1 MNRRRLNPRIA
12 RVALIRALVLAL
24 AAGAAAC
31 TGEDAGGAARA
42 SSTEGL
48 VWTLGAAASALGAD
62 TASPPARPDEIYY
75 DLTVYEW
82 YRRGEPLIAGE
93 FAFQPNG
100 VPRPIPLD
108 SLRRA
113 GNYQGVDYYVRNA
126 VPEPHDTL
134 FVPVFDDFWQP
145 FLAVGPAP
153 ATRSASQAQQ
163 PTPGEP

>member
-1 MNRRRLNPRIA
+1 MNRRRRNPRIA
-12 RVALIRALVLAL
+12 RVTFARALVLAL

-31 TGEDAGGAARA
+31 TGEGAGGAARA
-42 SSTEGL
+42 SSAEGV
-48 VWTLGAAASALGAD
+48 VWTLGAAASALRVD
-62 TASPPARPDEIYY
+62 TARPPARPDEIYY
-75 DLTVYEW
+75 DLTAYDW

-100 VPRPIPLD
+100 VPRPIPFD

-113 GNYQGVDYYVRNA
+113 GSYQGVDYYVRNT

-145 FLAVGPAP
+145 FLPVGPAP
-153 ATRSASQAQQ
+153 AAKPAPQPQQ
-163 PTPGEP
+163 PAPGEP